1 MEVVSPGANFISAQF
16 TALRSPLPPRVISI
30 SGLTVVTQEGKLG
43 HGAAPDGFVTAE
55 TKFTS
60 ALKELPETV
69 NIDTALSSSSAAAHF
84 VE

>member
-30 SGLTVVTQEGKLG
+30 SGLTVVTRGKLG
-43 HGAAPDGFVTAE
+43 HGAARDGFVTAE

-69 NIDTALSSSSAAAHF
+69 NIDTALSTVLSSGPF
-84 VE
+84 C

>member
-16 TALRSPLPPRVISI
+16 TALRSPLPPRDISI
-30 SGLTVVTQEGKLG
+30 SGLTVTQEGKLG
-43 HGAAPDGFVTAE
+43 HGAARDGFVTAE

-69 NIDTALSSSSAAAHF
+69 NIDTALSTQLSSGPF
-84 VE
+84 C